1 MQPHEYHLFIS
12 HSWDY
17 REDRVSLSDL
27 IIKGLPYA
35 NQVLDYSAPKDHPI
49 HNASQNELIE
59 ALYQRIGNARVLIFP
74 AGVYAS
80 YSKWIP
86 IEIEIAQRLQKP
98 IIAVE
103 KWGSLRS
110 TSMTQYAQ
118 DVVGWNSSS
127 IGSAIDRWH
136 S

>member
-1 MQPHEYHLFIS
+1 MQPKTYHLFIS

-17 REDRVSLSDL
+17 GDDRVSLGDL
-27 IIKGLPYA
+27 IVKGLPIA
-35 NQVLDYSAPKDHPI
+35 GQIFDYSAPKDHPI
-49 HNASQNELIE
+49 HNANRDELIQ
-59 ALYQRIGNARVLIFP
+59 ALYERIESANVLIFP

-80 YSKWIP
+80 YSRWIP

-110 TSMTQYAQ
+110 TSMTQYAHE
-118 DVVGWNSSS
+118 VVGWNSSS
-127 IGSAIDRWH
+127 IGAAINKWH
-136 S
+136 I